1 MPVLPRFPFSGC
13 IKVLI
18 LILYVVLGHSLELW
32 KDAHKADPG
41 QRGGFVCTFHESGPA
56 ILLGERRIPYKVTQ
70 DNTPLGPVFR
80 LLRTKYDS
88 NTERDVVGELSTRS
102 DVSNHTLLGTL
113 TLLAVEYLSFENR
126 SRGCGIFCH
135 LWYCGTL

>member
-1 MPVLPRFPFSGC
+1 MHSPCAAPPGVCTEYLTIPPRRPPDARPPTLSLFRVYQ
-13 IKVLI
+13 VLI

-70 DNTPLGPVFR
+70 DNTPPWTGFPV
-80 LLRTKYDS
+80 TPQQ
-88 NTERDVVGELSTRS
+88 V
-102 DVSNHTLLGTL
+102 
-113 TLLAVEYLSFENR
+113 
-126 SRGCGIFCH
+126 
-135 LWYCGTL
+135 